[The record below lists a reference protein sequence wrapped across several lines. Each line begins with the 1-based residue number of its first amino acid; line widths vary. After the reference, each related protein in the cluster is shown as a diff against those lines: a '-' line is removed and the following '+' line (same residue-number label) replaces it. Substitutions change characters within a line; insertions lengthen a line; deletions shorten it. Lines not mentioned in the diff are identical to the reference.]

1 MTVCTGLKTGQGRI
15 NAMHRGRKSQRGAA
29 GIEFAMVFIV
39 FFILFYA
46 IVSYAIAMLLQS
58 AFLHAAEEGAR
69 AAIAVDRLASSDY
82 STAVE
87 NHASEQALEAL
98 DWMSNNLKNR
108 IAVEAALSG
117 TMLDVRV
124 AYSNYTSDPL
134 VPILTFPLIGQVPKL
149 PDDLAG
155 TARINLY

>member
-1 MTVCTGLKTGQGRI
+1 MNACAVPQNRRQRYRKTQC
-15 NAMHRGRKSQRGAA
+15 GAA
-29 GIEFAMVFIV
+29 AIEFALIFIV
-39 FFILFYA
+39 FFTLFYA
-46 IVSYAIAMLLQS
+46 IVSYAIVMMLQS

-82 STAVE
+82 EATVE
-87 NHASEQALEAL
+87 SHAEEQAMDAL
-98 DWMSNNLKNR
+98 DWMSASLKNKVT
-108 IAVEAALSG
+108 VEAAMSGNTLS
-117 TMLDVRV
+117 VKV

-134 VPILTFPLIGQVPKL
+134 VPILTLPAIGQVPKL